1 MPRHLRFSDVQASD
15 AKKQWLW
22 HRDRRPELLSQWRQ
36 AKSGS
41 YLLPQGEKVGLTGRN
56 GRGNQCCFRYPQGSC
71 SAVRMCPWS
80 LRESATVTSRSLRE
94 SATVT
99 LPRDV
104 QAVAI
109 FKQPLSNRCT
119 YLLLSFVLCT
129 DEPTS
134 HDLSATWFP
143 SDLIS
148 EHRPLTSLV
157 VTHDHNQA
165 SRQQVW
171 NAIAELDGVLLSYVK
186 MSLLVI

>member
-1 MPRHLRFSDVQASD
+1 
-15 AKKQWLW
+15 
-22 HRDRRPELLSQWRQ
+22 
-36 AKSGS
+36 
-41 YLLPQGEKVGLTGRN
+41 
-56 GRGNQCCFRYPQGSC
+56 
-71 SAVRMCPWS
+71 MCPWS

-157 VTHDHNQA
+157 VTQDHNQA